1 MASTRTAG
9 RWLNLS
15 GDPFP
20 DAAAARYHPC
30 MKSRR
35 MKIPRL
41 AIAAAA
47 CLMFLAACGNK
58 GPLFMPQQPAPVV
71 DPLPPPEPVEPTPT
85 DATPVDS
92 TPAEPVPEPTTQ
104 SGDGIPH

>member
-20 DAAAARYHPC
+20 DVAAARYHPC

-41 AIAAAA
+41 AIAAA
-47 CLMFLAACGNK
+47 CLMLLAACGNK

-71 DPLPPPEPVEPTPT
+71 DPLPPPPEPVEPTPT

-104 SGDGIPH
+104 SGDGTPH